1 MGDNPDRTFRAT
13 KENTLAK
20 PRNPETAET
29 IVAAAKSLFRAKG
42 YNATSYSDLAKESGI
57 NRATVQ
63 DYFPKKRLLA
73 VGQMQELRSVS
84 TQLASKEFPQH
95 SSSFAQH
102 YLLGQIYLSAL
113 LCCEESRRFLCD
125 ILQDRTL
132 MEDEIESDLFWSA
145 DFVSTGQLDH
155 APEREE
161 NFQDMVMAMGG
172 LYELMYY
179 SVQTGQSIDI
189 PKRLSQV
196 MGRLAAVAQ
205 IDSAEA
211 HKVFD
216 ACAIEGD
223 ALRELGIA
231 AFSAAF

>member
-1 MGDNPDRTFRAT
+1 M
-13 KENTLAK
+13 AK
-20 PRNPETAET
+20 PKNPETAEA
-29 IVAAAKSLFRAKG
+29 IVRAAKALFVAKG
-42 YNATSYSDLAKESGI
+42 YNATSYSDLARESGV

-73 VGQMQELRSVS
+73 VSQMQELREVS
-84 TQLASKEFPQH
+84 TAIAAQEFPQH
-95 SSSFAQH
+95 ASSFAQH

-113 LCCEESRRFLCD
+113 LSCEESRRLLCD
-125 ILQDRTL
+125 ILQDRSL

-179 SVQTGQSIDI
+179 SVQTGQSINV

-196 MGRLAAVAQ
+196 MSRLAAVAE
-205 IDSAEA
+205 IDRLEAE
-211 HKVFD
+211 KVFD
-216 ACAIEGD
+216 ECAIEGD
-223 ALRELGIA
+223 ALCELGTA
-231 AFSAAF
+231 AFSAAFRR